1 MYKRI
6 LLTGAAGLL
15 GQYLRPELHKRWPIR
30 SCDMRPIDKPLA
42 GEETVACDLA
52 DRDAIFKAVEGCD
65 AVLHF
70 GAISIEGTFDQI
82 LSANING
89 TYNVFEGARRAG
101 TKRVIFASSNHAI
114 GYYPREAHIDSDAQ
128 PRPDTYYGVSKS
140 FGESLGSMY
149 WSKYGIEHA
158 SLRIGSCRE
167 EPVDRRGLST
177 WLSFRDLHQMIV
189 RCLEAQRLGYAI
201 MYGQSNNTRAWWD
214 NSKVAHLG
222 FQPQDNAEKF
232 APALLKDAKFDNPED
247 PAVKYMG
254 GVFCTDNPPKWP
266 TN

>member
-15 GQYLRPELHKRWPIR
+15 GQYLRPHLIKRWPLR
-30 SCDMRPIDKPLA
+30 SCDVVPVAKPLK
-42 GEETVACDLA
+42 GEEVVTCDLG
-52 DRDAIFKAVEGCD
+52 DRDAVFKAVKGCD

-82 LSANING
+82 LDTNING
-89 TYNVFEGARRAG
+89 TYNVFEGARRAKA
-101 TKRVIFASSNHAI
+101 KRVIFASSNHAI

-128 PRPDTYYGVSKS
+128 PRPDTYYGVSKA
-140 FGESLGSMY
+140 FGEALGSMY

-177 WLSFRDLHQMIV
+177 WLSFRDLLQLIV
-189 RCLEAQRLGYAI
+189 RCLEAQRLGFAVV
-201 MYGQSNNTRAWWD
+201 YGQSDNTRAWWD
-214 NSKVAHLG
+214 NSKVSHLG
-222 FQPQDNAEKF
+222 FKPEDNAEQF
-232 APALLKDAKFDNPED
+232 APRLLKNATPENPED

-254 GVFCTDNPPKWP
+254 GVFCTNKPPMWQR
-266 TN
+266 